1 MARLKSGKRE
11 RAAILL
17 AEDQL
22 SDQQIA
28 DSLGVS
34 RQSIVRWK
42 KNPRFAER
50 VAELGA
56 IMCEQALKHGIARRE
71 TRVSVQ
77 HEMQS
82 KLLTVIAELAKD
94 AELQGVPGGKT
105 GLVCKTVKGI
115 GKGDDFRVVEV
126 FETDTPTVKALLA
139 LHEQAAKEMGQIV
152 ERHEVAEVNPYQFK
166 TDAELEAELERLLTQ
181 RNAAK
186 PVSIKPEEAPC

>member
-1 MARLKSGKRE
+1 MRLKSGKRE

-17 AEDQL
+17 AEDRL
-22 SDQQIA
+22 SDRQIA
-28 DSLGVS
+28 EELGISRMSLA
-34 RQSIVRWK
+34 RWK
-42 KNPRFAER
+42 KNPRLAAR
-50 VAELGA
+50 VEELDA

-71 TRVSVQ
+71 TGIAVQ

-82 KLLTVIAELAKD
+82 KLLTVIAERAKD

-152 ERHEVAEVNPYQFK
+152 ERHEVAEVSANTFK
-166 TDAELEAELERLLTQ
+166 TNEELEAELTAILSKRQQEK
-181 RNAAK
+181 A
-186 PVSIKPEEAPC
+186 

>member
-1 MARLKSGKRE
+1 MRLKSGKRE

-28 DSLGVS
+28 NSIGVS

-42 KNPRFAER
+42 KNKRFAER
-50 VAELGA
+50 VAELNE

-71 TRVSVQ
+71 TRVAVQ
-77 HEMQS
+77 HELQS
-82 KLLTVIAELAKD
+82 KLLTVIAERAAD

-152 ERHEVAEVNPYQFK
+152 ERHEVADVSANTFK
-166 TDAELEAELERLLTQ
+166 TDAELEAELVQILAKRTAEKIP
-181 RNAAK
+181 AK
-186 PVSIKPEEAPC
+186 PEDAPC